1 MARFTRSSASENHQS
16 SSPKSPPTSSK
27 KRKRANSSNNELDEQ
42 PADKLQRTQSLPIP
56 SVGDVPIKSEQ
67 SQKIIDILQVID
79 SQGFLDRVFP
89 VTSSEGLIS
98 LRTLLQ
104 ESSKHHLSE
113 LRSAV
118 HHLFPVSLRN
128 PRSRTTKLASQQQAF
143 CNIALSL
150 LDQASVHSVELPGDL
165 ETIIPDDYPPDKPS
179 SSTSHIHHKPRYALV
194 QHLPSGD
201 YWTSLSSESS
211 SLELKALPKG
221 YSELVSILPS
231 PYPSTSTSNIPTL
244 GSFHNSVLPP
254 LKNKPP
260 SARQISSGSFLDYGI
275 YGSFAPSFDQESE
288 ELGRQELGQILY
300 AWETKKT
307 QKAKQ
312 LNSWITEKERERRT
326 RSASPVAED
335 EAQEVRPVIDVDAE
349 IEELL
354 PPDQVEAIKSGLGSL
369 ELELAV
375 SELLDKNKRALRRLQ
390 ELQTER
396 LMADGG
402 GSSTP
407 QEGSEEWDT
416 GTSLVLSSD
425 LLAHLD
431 MYSLAQAILDSLTA
445 LASLRPRSSKH
456 EDAPLIP
463 SPAILHALHRTLPL
477 SPSPGWYGNLPPGRT
492 TVIRDDNTM
501 RVKPNVPPPSTP
513 VPTPTPAVSTTPAV
527 SNSGYAGYSYS
538 AYPGTP
544 AAQQNQQNQY
554 RLGTANTYM
563 YKPPTASG
571 ATSYY
576 PNSYSYQHLYAQPGQ
591 TAYTPAS
598 GAGTTAYSSWYTAYA
613 PQNATTVPAAATPA
627 VNGSGS
633 GSGSGGRSTPA
644 TPQFAP
650 SYSSFFNN
658 GSSLAAAAAATVNWS
673 AASTQARP
681 PAVANTVLKPGQWNA
696 SSSAASPYSANT
708 PSPATPTLPSHL
720 RGQSQNHPSIQNGVA
735 QLQAPL
741 GQQSNFSAYQ
751 PGTTVPFTPAATTS
765 SAK

>member
-150 LDQASVHSVELPGDL
+150 LDQASVHSVELPDDL

-179 SSTSHIHHKPRYALV
+179 SSTSHIHQKPRYALV

-254 LKNKPP
+254 SKNKPP

-300 AWETKKT
+300 AWETKKI

-335 EAQEVRPVIDVDAE
+335 EAQEVRPAIDVDAE

-416 GTSLVLSSD
+416 
-425 LLAHLD
+425 
-431 MYSLAQAILDSLTA
+431 AQAILDSLTA

-554 RLGTANTYM
+554 RPGTANTYM

-613 PQNATTVPAAATPA
+613 PQNATTVPAA
-627 VNGSGS
+627 
-633 GSGSGGRSTPA
+633 
-644 TPQFAP
+644 FAP

>member
-1 MARFTRSSASENHQS
+1 MARFTRSSASEHHQS
-16 SSPKSPPTSSK
+16 SSPKSPPSSSK

-89 VTSSEGLIS
+89 VTSSKALIS

-104 ESSKHHLSE
+104 ESSKHPLSE

-118 HHLFPVSLRN
+118 NHLFPVSLRN
-128 PRSRTTKLASQQQAF
+128 PRSRTTKLTSQQQAF

-150 LDQASVHSVELPGDL
+150 LDQASVHSVEFPGDL

-179 SSTSHIHHKPRYALV
+179 SSTSHIHQKPRYALV
-194 QHLPSGD
+194 QHLPSGN

-254 LKNKPP
+254 SKNKPP

-300 AWETKKT
+300 AWETKRS

-335 EAQEVRPVIDVDAE
+335 ETQEVRPAIDVDAE

-354 PPDQVEAIKSGLGSL
+354 PPDQVEAIKSGLGSS

-416 GTSLVLSSD
+416 
-425 LLAHLD
+425 
-431 MYSLAQAILDSLTA
+431 AQAILDSLTV

-527 SNSGYAGYSYS
+527 PNSGYAGYSYS

-554 RLGTANTYM
+554 RPGTANTYM
-563 YKPPTASG
+563 YKPPAASG

-598 GAGTTAYSSWYTAYA
+598 GAGTTAYSSWYTPYA
-613 PQNATTVPAAATPA
+613 PQNATT
-627 VNGSGS
+627 
-633 GSGSGGRSTPA
+633 
-644 TPQFAP
+644 
-650 SYSSFFNN
+650 
-658 GSSLAAAAAATVNWS
+658 
-673 AASTQARP
+673 ARP
-681 PAVANTVLKPGQWNA
+681 PVVANTVLKPGQWNA

-708 PSPATPTLPSHL
+708 PSTATPTLPSHL
-720 RGQSQNHPSIQNGVA
+720 RVQSQNHTSIQNGVA

-741 GQQSNFSAYQ
+741 GQQSNFSVYQ
-751 PGTTVPFTPAATTS
+751 PGTVPFTPAATTS

>member
-1 MARFTRSSASENHQS
+1 MARFTRSSASEHHQS

-27 KRKRANSSNNELDEQ
+27 KRKRENSSNNELDEQ

-89 VTSSEGLIS
+89 VTSSEALIS

-104 ESSKHHLSE
+104 ESSKHPLSE

-150 LDQASVHSVELPGDL
+150 LDQASVHSVEFPGDL

-179 SSTSHIHHKPRYALV
+179 SSTSHIHQKPRYALV

-201 YWTSLSSESS
+201 YWTSLGSESS

-244 GSFHNSVLPP
+244 GSFHSSVLPP
-254 LKNKPP
+254 SKNKPP
-260 SARQISSGSFLDYGI
+260 SSRQISSGSFLDYGI

-300 AWETKKT
+300 SWEIKKI

-326 RSASPVAED
+326 RSASSVAED
-335 EAQEVRPVIDVDAE
+335 ESREVRPALDVDAE

-390 ELQTER
+390 ELQKER

-416 GTSLVLSSD
+416 
-425 LLAHLD
+425 
-431 MYSLAQAILDSLTA
+431 AQAILDSLTA

-544 AAQQNQQNQY
+544 AVQQNQQNQY
-554 RLGTANTYM
+554 RPGTANTYM

-598 GAGTTAYSSWYTAYA
+598 GAGTTAYSSWYTPYA
-613 PQNATTVPAAATPA
+613 PQNATT
-627 VNGSGS
+627 
-633 GSGSGGRSTPA
+633 
-644 TPQFAP
+644 
-650 SYSSFFNN
+650 
-658 GSSLAAAAAATVNWS
+658 
-673 AASTQARP
+673 ARP

-696 SSSAASPYSANT
+696 SSSAASPYSANA
-708 PSPATPTLPSHL
+708 PSTATPTLPSHL
-720 RGQSQNHPSIQNGVA
+720 RGQSQSHTSIQNGVA

>member
-89 VTSSEGLIS
+89 VTSSETLIS

-104 ESSKHHLSE
+104 ESSKHPLSE

-179 SSTSHIHHKPRYALV
+179 SSTSHIHQKPRYALV

-254 LKNKPP
+254 SKNKPP

-300 AWETKKT
+300 AWETKKI

-335 EAQEVRPVIDVDAE
+335 EAQEVRPAIDVDAE

-416 GTSLVLSSD
+416 
-425 LLAHLD
+425 
-431 MYSLAQAILDSLTA
+431 AQAILDSLTA

-538 AYPGTP
+538 AYSGTP

-554 RLGTANTYM
+554 RPGTANTYM

-613 PQNATTVPAAATPA
+613 PQNATTVPAA
-627 VNGSGS
+627 
-633 GSGSGGRSTPA
+633 
-644 TPQFAP
+644 FAP

-720 RGQSQNHPSIQNGVA
+720 RGQSQNHPSIQNGVS